1 MADYI
6 PRQDGAFDAW
16 LNQFIEGAANWYG
29 AHGGDGPLDPLRH
42 RRDAWEVALAADVA
56 AQNAARA
63 ATAAKNQARAACEEM
78 TRQVVRFIQGVA
90 DTTDPQRAEMGIA
103 LRTGEPGPAS
113 IAPATAPLVSVELPA
128 RLTHTL
134 RLSDSATPTRTKKPR
149 GVLGAEVWCAL
160 TAPGAAAPMN
170 PAAYTFH
177 SVATRP
183 TLRAEYHPEDGG
195 KTAVYMLRWVS
206 TRGERGPWSEIASA
220 TIAA

>member
-16 LNQFIEGAANWYG
+16 LNQFLAGASHWYDS
-29 AHGGDGPLDPLRH
+29 HGGDGPLDPLRDL
-42 RRDAWEVALAADVA
+42 RDQWDKFYDASVAADA
-56 AQNAARA
+56 AARA

-78 TRQVVRFIQGVA
+78 TREVVRFIQGVA
-90 DTTDPQRAEMGIA
+90 DTSNPQRAEMGIA
-103 LRTGEPGPAS
+103 LRSDQPGPRS
-113 IAPATAPLVSVELPA
+113 TAPATAPLVSVELPA

-149 GVLGAEVWCAL
+149 GVHGAEVWCAL
-160 TAPGAAAPMN
+160 TAPGAAAPTS
-170 PAAYTFH
+170 PSAFSFH

-183 TLRAEYHPEDGG
+183 TLRAEYRPADGG

-206 TRGERGPWSEIASA
+206 TRGERGPWSELASA